1 MQKGEYVY
9 IILNKIDERDFGG
22 IYSVQSITE
31 KIYSMKQIF
40 FRDDRMLFFH
50 MNVIGRKSMPLLPNF
65 KDLKVHCT
73 KREWQTRL
81 SVICLT

>member
-31 KIYSMKQIF
+31 KIHAMKQIF

-50 MNVIGRKSMPLLPNF
+50 MNVIGRNSIPLLPNF
-65 KDLKVHCT
+65 KDLKEHCT
-73 KREWQTRL
+73 KREGQTRL

>member
-31 KIYSMKQIF
+31 KIYAMKQIF
-40 FRDDRMLFFH
+40 FRDDRVLFFSYECD
-50 MNVIGRKSMPLLPNF
+50 RKKIYTTPP
-65 KDLKVHCT
+65 
-73 KREWQTRL
+73 
-81 SVICLT
+81 